1 MDLRLAVL
9 AAGLLAG
16 NVALAQ
22 VPAKVGDWPQWRG
35 PNRDGISADGPKVV
49 WQVDS
54 VGVGYSSIIVKDGRI
69 YTQGDL
75 DGVEHVIAL
84 DAADG
89 KVVWAVQP
97 GPVKSLLADRLA
109 NEMKQLDRD
118 KDGVVDELEAL
129 QRFGWDFTK
138 FDKPAGGDVEGRAKA
153 RAIAL
158 FAKVDKQTDVC

>member
-35 PNRDGISADGPKVV
+35 SNRDGISQETGLLREWPTEGPKVV

-54 VGVGYSSIIVKDGRI
+54 VGVGYSSIIIKDGRI

-89 KVVWAVQP
+89 KVLWAVQP
-97 GPVKSLLADRLA
+97 GPVK
-109 NEMKQLDRD
+109 
-118 KDGVVDELEAL
+118 
-129 QRFGWDFTK
+129 
-138 FDKPAGGDVEGRAKA
+138 
-153 RAIAL
+153 
-158 FAKVDKQTDVC
+158 